1 MDSAPAVVDLGD
13 EVHAIDT
20 RMSGYS
26 GITSGYLIRSDR
38 PCLVETGTATS
49 APVVRDALAGLGIGP
64 ADLATIVVTHIH
76 LDHAGGVGDL
86 AGMFP
91 NAEVVVH
98 ERGARHLVDPE
109 KLLTSARRVFG
120 SVLDDVFGVLRP
132 TEAQRV
138 RALGDTG
145 SIDLGGGRSLST
157 FHSPGHAQHHVGL
170 VDSLT
175 GDLYV
180 GDAAG
185 IYIPETADLRPATPP
200 PDFDLDLAVS
210 SLERFRAVGPT
221 RLLFSHFGPVA
232 EVEPTLDRSI
242 EELRLWVELVKDVRA
257 SALDLDHAVAM
268 VTERTRDRYA
278 RYLSDP
284 DLQEKHEHL
293 SGTAANIAGINR
305 WLDKVEGTTYQLADP
320 GSRH

>member
-1 MDSAPAVVDLGD
+1 MDSAPAVVDLGN

-86 AGMFP
+86 AAMFP
-91 NAEVVVH
+91 TAEVVVH

-120 SVLDDVFGVLRP
+120 SVLDDVFGLLRP

-145 SIDLGGGRSLST
+145 SIDLGGGRSLAT

-221 RLLFSHFGPVA
+221 RLLFSHFGPVE
-232 EVEPTLDRSI
+232 EVEPTLERSI

-278 RYLSDP
+278 RYLADA

-305 WLDKVEGTTYQLADP
+305 WLDKIEGTTYQLADP